1 MKTTLHYTKVND
13 TCTCITRV
21 LYEDFTQDARMITVV
36 GGIKGGGGKT
46 TIATNLCVMRS
57 QEGKKVLL
65 VDADEQRTASDWA
78 SQRDALGIATNWV
91 TIQLAGKSI
100 RSEIV
105 KMLPHYDDVIIDVG
119 GRDTTSQRAAF
130 SIAHKCLIPFKP
142 KSFDMWTIG
151 MVKTLISEA
160 KAFNPELKA
169 YALINQADSRGSD
182 NDEALGMLNEDSDFT
197 CIPVPIGH
205 RKAFGNAAAE
215 GLGIIELKRSDPKAN
230 EEMKILYCH
239 VFHT

>member
-1 MKTTLHYTKVND
+1 MLSIVYAIIKQEML
-13 TCTCITRV
+13 
-21 LYEDFTQDARMITVV
+21 MITVV

-78 SQRDALGIATNWV
+78 AQRDALGIATNWV
-91 TIQLAGKSI
+91 TIQLSGKSI
-100 RSEIV
+100 RSEIM

-142 KSFDMWTIG
+142 KSFDMWTMG
-151 MVKTLISEA
+151 MVKTLIADA

-169 YALINQADSRGSD
+169 YAVINQADPRGPD
-182 NDEALGMLNEDSDFT
+182 NEDALDMLKEDSDFL
-197 CIPVPIGH
+197 CIPMPIGY

-215 GLGIIELKRSDPKAN
+215 GLGITELKRPDVKAN
-230 EEMKILYCH
+230 EEIKILYSH
-239 VFHT
+239 VFSI